1 MSLVFSAICPHPP
14 LLVSTD
20 KNSQRKLL
28 KTKSALEKL
37 QEYLYAAKPDVIIII
52 SAHGDKMADSF
63 VLNQAPDLKVNF
75 TDFGDLETKLNFKN
89 EMALGYRLREAV
101 ETVVPLALSSKDTLD
116 YGSGIPLLFLTK
128 HLKNCTVMPIYS
140 SALNKQEHWR
150 FGKYIRQIINHTN
163 QRIAIIVSG
172 NLSHRLT
179 KEAVAG
185 YVIAGKKYNQ
195 MIIDNLQ
202 DKKIDLILELDE
214 KIIKEA
220 DECLYNPL
228 LIMLGIIAQT
238 NFETNLIAYQNV
250 LGVGY
255 LTAQLVI

>member
-14 LLVSTD
+14 LLVATD
-20 KNSQRKLL
+20 KNNQRKLL
-28 KTKSALEKL
+28 KTKYALEKL
-37 QEYLYAAKPDVIIII
+37 QEHLYASKPDVIIII
-52 SAHGDKMADSF
+52 SAHGDKMTDSF

-116 YGSGIPLLFLTK
+116 YSLGIPLLFLTK
-128 HLKNCTVMPIYS
+128 HIKNCTVMPIYS
-140 SALNKQEHWR
+140 SALNKEKHWH
-150 FGKYIRQIINHTN
+150 FGKYIRQVINRTN
-163 QRIAIIVSG
+163 QRVAIIASG

-179 KEAVAG
+179 KEVAEG
-185 YVIAGKKYNQ
+185 YSISGKKFNQ
-195 MIIDNLQ
+195 TIIDNLQ
-202 DKKIDLILELDE
+202 NKKTDQIVELDE

-220 DECLYNPL
+220 DQCLYHPL

-238 NFETNLIAYQNV
+238 DFEPNLMAYQNI
-250 LGVGY
+250 LGIGY